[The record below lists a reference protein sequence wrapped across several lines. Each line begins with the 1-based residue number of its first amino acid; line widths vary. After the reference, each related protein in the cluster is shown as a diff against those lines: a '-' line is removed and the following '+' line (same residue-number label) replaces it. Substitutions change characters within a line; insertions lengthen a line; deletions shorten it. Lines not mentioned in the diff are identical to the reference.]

1 MSIITKF
8 LAVVTEPQF
17 KLARDLTAMAIA
29 DGHVTPE
36 EMEAMKTICHLEG
49 VDEMKLMEALQG
61 GYDHVNEEMP
71 KTHEGREAYLR
82 DIIKLIGADGYA
94 APQEVYLFQIIA
106 GRMGLNQMNVLSIV
120 ILTTTHKYF
129 QGAAGTKT
137 FASFIKNFIDSKG
150 KTEKANRENLRVLY
164 DTVVQNTEISQD
176 VALNQEILRQNLARA
191 TEAFLENSILMK
203 EFEDI
208 GVDFPAML
216 EQEELFALKRYA
228 AS

>member
-36 EMEAMKTICHLEG
+36 EMEAMNTICHLEG
-49 VDEMKLMEALQG
+49 VDETKLMEALQG

-137 FASFIKNFIDSKG
+137 FASFIKNFIDPKG

-164 DTVVQNTEISQD
+164 DTVAQNTEISQD

>member
-29 DGHVTPE
+29 DGKVTPE

-94 APQEVYLFQIIA
+94 APQEAYLFQIIA

-137 FASFIKNFIDSKG
+137 FASFIKNFIDPKG

-164 DTVVQNTEISQD
+164 DTEAQNTEISQD
-176 VALNQEILRQNLARA
+176 VALDQEILRQNLARA

>member
-36 EMEAMKTICHLEG
+36 ETEAMRTICHLEG
-49 VDEMKLMEALQG
+49 VDEAKLMEALQG
-61 GYDHVNEEMP
+61 GYDHVNEVMP

-137 FASFIKNFIDSKG
+137 FASFIKNFIDPKG

-164 DTVVQNTEISQD
+164 DTVAQNTEISQD
-176 VALNQEILRQNLARA
+176 VVLGQEILRQNLARA

>member
-29 DGHVTPE
+29 DGKVTPE

-120 ILTTTHKYF
+120 LLTTTHKYF

-137 FASFIKNFIDSKG
+137 FASFIKNFIDPKG

-164 DTVVQNTEISQD
+164 DTVAQNTEISQD

>member
-1 MSIITKF
+1 MSIIRRF
-8 LAVVTEPQF
+8 LSVVTEPQF

-106 GRMGLNQMNVLSIV
+106 GRMGLNQMNVLSLV

-137 FASFIKNFIDSKG
+137 FASFIKNFIDPKG

-164 DTVVQNTEISQD
+164 DTVAQNTEISQD
-176 VALNQEILRQNLARA
+176 VALDQEILRQNLARA